1 MVINLK
7 AARLLTLSAMKSI
20 YTDHAA
26 IFAYHSNYY
35 INLNNV
41 LKLSTD
47 ATRQSTL
54 FLLYL
59 I

>member
-1 MVINLK
+1 
-7 AARLLTLSAMKSI
+7 MKSI
-20 YTDHAA
+20 YTDRAA
-26 IFAYHSNYY
+26 IFAYHSKYY
-35 INLNNV
+35 NNLNNV

-54 FLLYL
+54 YPLYL

>member
-1 MVINLK
+1 
-7 AARLLTLSAMKSI
+7 MKSI

-26 IFAYHSNYY
+26 IFAYHSKYY
-35 INLNNV
+35 NNLNNV
-41 LKLSTD
+41 LKLSANT
-47 ATRQSTL
+47 TRQSML